1 MLKWRSTREFG
12 SHHQWAKF
20 KFLACCVAGLL
31 AAARPCCS
39 AELPRDPART
49 INVAD
54 FAGKPYLRTMQFP
67 GQGVFDKTDAD
78 DGAPVQ
84 IASVDQIVNVINSLD
99 PSIHQKVYGLF
110 LNGEQDFRSVVSNIQ
125 GKSLTPQQIRTA
137 LAPYVTHLKNP
148 SEMNFALDTC
158 TALVLLAS
166 GSGTLVVIN
175 NDDYFYNVGYEKPV
189 VKSGR
194 TYSAA
199 ASRAIL
205 DPSDRYYLTE
215 MDSYLRPATPSN
227 TASFYQA
234 LFSFL
239 TKSDGTRVGSLDST
253 GQIVATDF
261 LAIYTAEL
269 DRHLMVN
276 LVVTKDPWEIDL
288 GEVTLLTAYG
298 AASGMVM
305 KNGQLTAGTA
315 ADYYGQGA
323 TGSGI
328 GETRSDFMALAKK
341 ITSFETSAQGHPDL
355 VQKIIDLTPIQ
366 DPTILTAVDGDVFR
380 RFLVFL
386 SRPEFESD
394 VAGNADALSQAMTN
408 LLLQIQADQGNLSK
422 FISGAP

>member
-1 MLKWRSTREFG
+1 
-12 SHHQWAKF
+12 
-20 KFLACCVAGLL
+20 
-31 AAARPCCS
+31 
-39 AELPRDPART
+39 
-49 INVAD
+49 
-54 FAGKPYLRTMQFP
+54 
-67 GQGVFDKTDAD
+67 
-78 DGAPVQ
+78 
-84 IASVDQIVNVINSLD
+84 LD
-99 PSIHQKVYGLF
+99 PSIRQKLYGLF
-110 LNGEQDFRSVVSNIQ
+110 LNGEQDFRSVASNIQ
-125 GKSLTPQQIRTA
+125 GKSLSPQQIRTA

-148 SEMNFALDTC
+148 SEMNLALDNC
-158 TALVLLAS
+158 MALALLAS

-175 NDDYFYNVGYEKPV
+175 SDDYFYNVGYEKPV

-194 TYSAA
+194 SYSAT

-215 MDSYLRPATPSN
+215 MDLYLRPATGSN
-227 TASFYQA
+227 VALFYHS

-239 TKSDGTRVGSLDST
+239 TKSDGNQVGGLDSA

-269 DRHLMVN
+269 DRHIMVN
-276 LVVTKDPWEIDL
+276 LVVTRDPWEIDI

-323 TGSGI
+323 SGGGI
-328 GETRSDFMALAKK
+328 GETRADFMALAEK

-355 VQKIIDLTPIQ
+355 VQKIVDLTPIQ
-366 DPTILTAVDGDVFR
+366 DATILTAVDGDVFR

-394 VAGNADALSQAMTN
+394 VASNADALSQAMTN
-408 LLLQIQADQGNLSK
+408 LLLQIQVDQGNLSK
-422 FISGAP
+422 FIMGAP